1 MKQMAFFD
9 TSHPDG
15 YTFSHNVLPFLKS
28 SLDRLLGIFGSDSS
42 CKLPPSQQCSF
53 VQLLWYICHYL
64 LHSFW
69 SKLVCRRNDSKPV
82 VIKYMYRLSCTNFN
96 FHLHMKFNYFNFE
109 FTYRLST
116 WFAQFPASEAFSKH
130 SLRGFPAH
138 ILPYFWL
145 QARLRVGVQTLL
157 TSIFV
162 PPWLPVSKTV
172 KHRINY
178 HNKSIFCANI
188 IFNVQ

>member
-1 MKQMAFFD
+1 
-9 TSHPDG
+9 
-15 YTFSHNVLPFLKS
+15 
-28 SLDRLLGIFGSDSS
+28 
-42 CKLPPSQQCSF
+42 
-53 VQLLWYICHYL
+53 
-64 LHSFW
+64 
-69 SKLVCRRNDSKPV
+69 
-82 VIKYMYRLSCTNFN
+82 
-96 FHLHMKFNYFNFE
+96 MKFYHFSFE
-109 FTYRLST
+109 FAYRLST

-172 KHRINY
+172 KHKINILCTY
-178 HNKSIFCANI
+178 YFQYSMKNHFTLIFMDPYI
-188 IFNVQ
+188 

>member
-1 MKQMAFFD
+1 
-9 TSHPDG
+9 
-15 YTFSHNVLPFLKS
+15 
-28 SLDRLLGIFGSDSS
+28 
-42 CKLPPSQQCSF
+42 
-53 VQLLWYICHYL
+53 
-64 LHSFW
+64 
-69 SKLVCRRNDSKPV
+69 
-82 VIKYMYRLSCTNFN
+82 
-96 FHLHMKFNYFNFE
+96 MKFNYFNFE

-178 HNKSIFCANI
+178 HNKSIFFANI